1 MWGFSARRDTF
12 GLGASLSDDDDNV
25 VIAKVL
31 ALMDDWHPAL
41 RRLAQG
47 TSPSTITTF
56 PVKTSVPIPP
66 WKTRRVTLLGDALHN
81 MTPFR
86 GIGANTALR
95 DAATL
100 RLALAAV
107 AHGDADL
114 FQALTNY
121 ERDMIG
127 YGFNAVKT
135 SLRDMKR
142 TKGLSKTAVK
152 LFLRVADRVPPLKAA
167 FFRR

>member
-1 MWGFSARRDTF
+1 FSSAGYEWTK
-12 GLGASLSDDDDNV
+12 GALENPTKKAKYVKSFTLYVDGREIYAQE
-25 VIAKVL
+25 IA
-31 ALMDDWHPAL
+31 
-41 RRLAQG
+41 
-47 TSPSTITTF
+47 
-56 PVKTSVPIPP
+56 
-66 WKTRRVTLLGDALHN
+66 DALTAD

-100 RLALAAV
+100 RLALAAF
-107 AHGDADL
+107 AHGGADL
-114 FQALTNY
+114 FQALKSY
-121 ERDMIG
+121 EQDMIG

-142 TKGLSKTAVK
+142 FHTKGLSKTAVK

-167 FFRR
+167 FFGR

>member
-1 MWGFSARRDTF
+1 MLENPTKKAKYVKSFTLYVDGREIYAQE
-12 GLGASLSDDDDNV
+12 
-25 VIAKVL
+25 IA
-31 ALMDDWHPAL
+31 
-41 RRLAQG
+41 
-47 TSPSTITTF
+47 
-56 PVKTSVPIPP
+56 
-66 WKTRRVTLLGDALHN
+66 DALTAD

-114 FQALTNY
+114 FQALTSY
-121 ERDMIG
+121 EQDMIG

-142 TKGLSKTAVK
+142 FHTKGLSKTAVK

-167 FFRR
+167 FFGR

>member
-1 MWGFSARRDTF
+1 
-12 GLGASLSDDDDNV
+12 
-25 VIAKVL
+25 
-31 ALMDDWHPAL
+31 
-41 RRLAQG
+41 
-47 TSPSTITTF
+47 
-56 PVKTSVPIPP
+56 
-66 WKTRRVTLLGDALHN
+66 

-86 GIGANTALR
+86 GSGANTALR

-114 FQALTNY
+114 FQALTSY
-121 ERDMIG
+121 EQDMIG

-142 TKGLSKTAVK
+142 FHTKGLSK
-152 LFLRVADRVPPLKAA
+152 P
-167 FFRR
+167 

>member
-1 MWGFSARRDTF
+1 VKSFTLYVDGREIYAQE
-12 GLGASLSDDDDNV
+12 
-25 VIAKVL
+25 IA
-31 ALMDDWHPAL
+31 
-41 RRLAQG
+41 
-47 TSPSTITTF
+47 
-56 PVKTSVPIPP
+56 
-66 WKTRRVTLLGDALHN
+66 DALTAD

-100 RLALAAV
+100 CLALAAV

-114 FQALTNY
+114 FQALTSY
-121 ERDMIG
+121 E

-142 TKGLSKTAVK
+142 FHTKGLSKTAVK

-167 FFRR
+167 FFGR